1 MPRIALVRQHG
12 VEVLLSAC
20 FFVDVNGVGTVGI
33 DRRYEEK
40 RRGQG
45 KDSMHASGIR
55 YLICVGGDLVS
66 AGKSSDELCVCRF

>member
-40 RRGQG
+40 GRGQG
-45 KDSMHASGIR
+45 RFQRFRDVFER
-55 YLICVGGDLVS
+55 VGGICKRREIILN
-66 AGKSSDELCVCRF
+66 LHL